1 MQGTSASATPA
12 PTHRASAPPESRPP
26 AWANPL
32 PWAIL
37 SVLAFCW
44 LAQEAAIEGEY
55 IAMEAQWMARVFS
68 WRSPVLD
75 GAVMWLKRM
84 HDPAVVAFIVGGIG
98 LHAWQRRWQQVR
110 WLVAVVPGGM
120 LANLALKAFFHRA
133 RPEFDAMVHA
143 HGYSF
148 PSGHAMAATLM
159 AAWLAY
165 TVFQGTRH
173 AAWRA
178 ASVVAGVALVC
189 SVAFSRVYLGVHYP
203 MDVLA
208 AVLAG
213 AAWFFICLALRQA
226 LGGGA
231 GPQPM
236 PRLA

>member
-1 MQGTSASATPA
+1 MQGTST
-12 PTHRASAPPESRPP
+12 TVTSAPALRVSTPPEGRPT
-26 AWANPL
+26 AWAHPL
-32 PWAIL
+32 LWAIL
-37 SVLAFCW
+37 SILAFCW

-55 IAMEAQWMARVFS
+55 IAMEAQWMARIFS
-68 WRSPVLD
+68 WRSPMLD
-75 GAVMWLKRM
+75 QAVMWLKRL
-84 HDPAVVAFIVGGIG
+84 HDPMVVAFIVGGIG

-148 PSGHAMAATLM
+148 PSGHAIAATLM

-165 TVFQGTRH
+165 TVFQGTRN
-173 AAWRA
+173 AAWRGA
-178 ASVVAGVALVC
+178 GVVAGVAVVC

-226 LGGGA
+226 LDDGTGS
-231 GPQPM
+231 QPL

>member
-1 MQGTSASATPA
+1 MQGN
-12 PTHRASAPPESRPP
+12 SAPSTPP
-26 AWANPL
+26 TGPLAIWAHPL
-32 PWAIL
+32 WWAIL
-37 SVLAFCW
+37 SLVAFCW

-68 WRSPVLD
+68 WRSPALD
-75 GAVMWLKRM
+75 EVVMWLKRA
-84 HDPAVVAFIVGGIG
+84 HDPVVVAYIVGGIG
-98 LHAWQRRWQQVR
+98 LHACQRRWQQVR

-148 PSGHAMAATLM
+148 PSGHAIAATLM

-165 TVFQGTRH
+165 TVFQQTRN

-178 ASVVAGVALVC
+178 ASVAAGVVGVC
-189 SVAFSRVYLGVHYP
+189 SIAFSRVYLGVHYP
-203 MDVLA
+203 MDVIA

-213 AAWFFICLALRQA
+213 AAWFFVCMALRQA
-226 LGGGA
+226 LEDDTGLR
-231 GPQPM
+231 PQ